1 MLRVP
6 DDVPVFSMAVAERMT
21 GLTRR
26 RIRYYERN
34 GLVQPA
40 RSAGNR
46 RLYSQDDLAR
56 LADIKRLL
64 DEGMELRALVTLVA
78 SGRWPV
84 AGASPATAGHAST
97 RGLGPSP
104 VPRPGPVAPP
114 RAGGGLEVARF
125 AQYEDARARFL
136 GRGPAGNVDRLY
148 PGDAGRLVRP
158 GPEAAPPGAGRK
170 TPTAA
175 PSVPRATEK
184 AAPGNSQASL
194 GKREG

>member
-1 MLRVP
+1 MLRMP
-6 DDVPVFSMAVAERMT
+6 DDVPVFSMVGAERMT

-26 RIRYYERN
+26 RIRYYERH

-46 RLYSQDDLAR
+46 RLYSPDDLAR

-64 DEGMELRALVTLVA
+64 DEGLELRALATLAA

-84 AGASPATAGHAST
+84 ARASPATAGHAAT
-97 RGLGPSP
+97 RGLGSSP
-104 VPRPGPVAPP
+104 VPRPGPVAPL

-125 AQYEDARARFL
+125 AQYEDARARLL

-158 GPEAAPPGAGRK
+158 GPEAA
-170 TPTAA
+170 A
-175 PSVPRATEK
+175 PSAPRATEK
-184 AAPGNSQASL
+184 ATPGNSQASL

>member
-34 GLVQPA
+34 GLLQPA

-46 RLYSQDDLAR
+46 RLYSPDDLAR

-64 DEGMELRALVTLVA
+64 DEGMELRALVTLAA

-84 AGASPATAGHAST
+84 AGASPATAGHAS
-97 RGLGPSP
+97 
-104 VPRPGPVAPP
+104 VAPP

-158 GPEAAPPGAGRK
+158 GPE
-170 TPTAA
+170 TAA
-175 PSVPRATEK
+175 PSAPRATEK